1 MAATSVAS
9 PAELAVLGCAKRLP
23 VGPLRAAA
31 ETSSMRYRLSRRYCL
46 RGTATGWRRLR
57 SASGSGYRS
66 SDCRTSRILKNGD
79 CTVNARASKHAA
91 EEDHRGDGVV
101 REHLVTL
108 ETNVDDMSPQLMAY
122 TTEQLLAAGALDAW
136 IVQETTSLG
145 VRINQCERVL
155 GKHDWSLREITPVQM
170 TAHPEYED
178 CAKLARK
185 YHVPLKVVFN
195 AAQEKF
201 RSCLD

>member
-1 MAATSVAS
+1 MAAASVAS

-23 VGPLRAAA
+23 VGPLRAEA

-57 SASGSGYRS
+57 TASGSAYRT
-66 SDCRTSRILKNGD
+66 SDCRTSRILENGD
-79 CTVNARASKHAA
+79 CTIIARASKHAA
-91 EEDHRGDGVV
+91 EEDHQGDGVV
-101 REHLVTL
+101 TEHLVTL

-136 IVQETTSLG
+136 IVQNPNVQQHAFEQETTSLG
-145 VRINQCERVL
+145 VRINQCER
-155 GKHDWSLREITPVQM
+155 M

-178 CAKLARK
+178 CAKLAREFC
-185 YHVPLKVVFN
+185 VPLKVVFD
-195 AAQEKF
+195 AAQENFK
-201 RSCLD
+201 SCLN